1 MGDLQVKRLVWKYLE
16 SNMYL
21 LKCGKHF
28 LIIDPVDNEEVLK
41 YCSNA
46 DSVTVFLTHEHF
58 DHIYGVN
65 TLRSVVHCK
74 VIASKECSERITD
87 IKANMSV
94 YAQVMGEVS
103 GKEIPEQWEPFT
115 CQAADIV
122 FANQCMFNWMGH
134 SVEMVSTPGHSA
146 GSSCILLDD
155 MLFVGDS
162 ILWSNL
168 MVKFPGSSKRLYRE
182 VTVPLLEKLLAK
194 ARIIYPGHDEVMTP
208 EEALKIIRSV

>member
-58 DHIYGVN
+58 DHICGLN
-65 TLRSVVHCK
+65 LLRSVVQCK
-74 VIASKECSERITD
+74 VFANNECSNRIQNS
-87 IKANMSV
+87 KANMSE
-94 YAQVMGEVS
+94 YAIALAEVS
-103 GKEIPEQWEPFT
+103 GKEIPESWEPFT
-115 CQAADIV
+115 CQVADIQ
-122 FANQCMFNWMGH
+122 FSNQCISNWMGY
-134 SVEMVSTPGHSA
+134 SVEMITTPGHSI